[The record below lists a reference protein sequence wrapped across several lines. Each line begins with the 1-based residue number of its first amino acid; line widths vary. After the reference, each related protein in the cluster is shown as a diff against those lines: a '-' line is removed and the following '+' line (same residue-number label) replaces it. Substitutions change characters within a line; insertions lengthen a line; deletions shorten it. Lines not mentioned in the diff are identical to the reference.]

1 MLFKTSFWIRFS
13 IFNLLLVAFLGLLM
27 RYKIGFEFPLLD
39 QKSLQHSHSH
49 FAFAGWVSHTLMT
62 LIISFLQR
70 HDLKNNIAFK
80 KYNSILIG
88 NLICS
93 YVMLFSFIIQ
103 GYGAVSITFSTLSI
117 FASYWFAYVFFK
129 DCKQIETKSTAVK
142 WFKAAIFFNVI
153 SSLGTFALAY
163 MMATKNIH
171 QNEYLASIYYYLHF
185 QYNGWF
191 FFACMGLLL
200 DYLKVTTSSNRIYS
214 QSFILLFWSCIAGY
228 FLSTLWLDLP
238 LWIYIITAISAVVQV
253 IIWYLLFKTII
264 KENKSIFVNLPGYLK
279 YLIIFISLALSV
291 KFLLQLGSTIPAV
304 SELAFGFRPIVI
316 AYLHLILLAI
326 ISLFLLFYVY
336 ANNFVVI
343 NKKTILGL
351 ILFSLG
357 VILNEVVLG
366 IQGVASLSYTL
377 IPFINESLFGIALL
391 LFTSIL
397 WTTFY
402 SKKR

>member
-62 LIISFLQR
+62 LLISFLQK

-171 QNEYLASIYYYLHF
+171 QNEYLASIYYYLHV

>member
-62 LIISFLQR
+62 LLISFQQK

>member
-1 MLFKTSFWIRFS
+1 MSFKTTFWIRFS
-13 IFNLLLVAFLGLLM
+13 IFNLMLVALLGLLM
-27 RYKIGFEFPLLD
+27 RYKILFEFPLLD
-39 QKSLQHSHSH
+39 QKSVQHSHSH

-62 LIISFLQR
+62 LLIAFLQK
-70 HDLKNNIAFK
+70 HDTLNKIAFK
-80 KYNSILIG
+80 KYNLVLIG

-93 YVMLFSFIIQ
+93 YVMLISFIMQ
-103 GYGAVSITFSTLSI
+103 GYGAISITFSTLSI
-117 FASYWFAYVFFK
+117 FVSYWFAYVFFK
-129 DCKQIETKSTAVK
+129 DCKQIETSSVATK
-142 WFKAAIFFNVI
+142 WFKAALFFNAI

>member
-62 LIISFLQR
+62 LLISFLQK

-238 LWIYIITAISAVVQV
+238 LWIYIITAISAIVQV
-253 IIWYLLFKTII
+253 VVWYLLFKTII

>member
-1 MLFKTSFWIRFS
+1 MSFKTTFWIRFS
-13 IFNLLLVAFLGLLM
+13 IFNLMLVALLGLLM
-27 RYKIGFEFPLLD
+27 RYKILFEFPLLD
-39 QKSLQHSHSH
+39 QKSVQHSHSH

-62 LIISFLQR
+62 LLIAFLQK
-70 HDLKNNIAFK
+70 HDTLNKIAFK
-80 KYNSILIG
+80 KYNLVLIG

-93 YVMLFSFIIQ
+93 YVMLISFIMQ
-103 GYGAVSITFSTLSI
+103 GYGAISITFSTLSI

>member
-1 MLFKTSFWIRFS
+1 MSFKTTFWIRFS
-13 IFNLLLVAFLGLLM
+13 IFNLMLVALLGLLM
-27 RYKIGFEFPLLD
+27 RYKILFEFPLLD
-39 QKSLQHSHSH
+39 QKSVQHSHSH
-49 FAFAGWVSHTLMT
+49 FAFAGWVTHTLMT
-62 LIISFLQR
+62 LLIAFLQK
-70 HDLKNNIAFK
+70 HDTLNKITFK
-80 KYNSILIG
+80 KYNLVLIG

-93 YVMLFSFIIQ
+93 YVMLISFIMQ
-103 GYGAVSITFSTLSI
+103 GYGAISITFSTLSI
-117 FASYWFAYVFFK
+117 FVSYWFAYAFFK
-129 DCKQIETKSTAVK
+129 DCKQLETTSIATK
-142 WFKAAIFFNVI
+142 WFKAALFFNVI

-163 MMATKNIH
+163 MMATKNIL

-191 FFACMGLLL
+191 FFACMGLLM
-200 DYLKVTTSSNRIYS
+200 DYLKVTVNSNRIYS
-214 QSFILLFWSCIAGY
+214 QSFIWLSWSCIAGY

-238 LWIYIITAISAVVQV
+238 LLIYILTAISAIVQV
-253 IIWYLLFKTII
+253 VIWYLLFKTIF

>member
-62 LIISFLQR
+62 LLISFLQK

-377 IPFINESLFGIALL
+377 IPFINESLFGIAIL
-391 LFTSIL
+391 LFASIL
-397 WTTFY
+397 WTTFFT
-402 SKKR
+402 KKG

>member
-62 LIISFLQR
+62 LLISFLQK

-326 ISLFLLFYVY
+326 ISLFLLFYIY

>member
-62 LIISFLQR
+62 LLISFLQK

>member
-13 IFNLLLVAFLGLLM
+13 IFNLLLVALLGLLM

-62 LIISFLQR
+62 LLISFLQK

>member
-1 MLFKTSFWIRFS
+1 MSFKTTFWIRFS
-13 IFNLLLVAFLGLLM
+13 IFNLMLVALLGLLM
-27 RYKIGFEFPLLD
+27 RYKILFEFPLLD
-39 QKSLQHSHSH
+39 QKSVQHSHSH

-62 LIISFLQR
+62 LLIAFLQK
-70 HDLKNNIAFK
+70 HDTLNKIAFK
-80 KYNSILIG
+80 KYNLVLIG

-93 YVMLFSFIIQ
+93 YVMLISFIMQ

-200 DYLKVTTSSNRIYS
+200 DYLKITTSSNRIYS

-228 FLSTLWLDLP
+228 FLSTLWLNLP

>member
-1 MLFKTSFWIRFS
+1 MSFKTTFWIRFS
-13 IFNLLLVAFLGLLM
+13 IFNLMLVALLGLLM
-27 RYKIGFEFPLLD
+27 RYKILFEFPLLD

-62 LIISFLQR
+62 LLISFLQK

-391 LFTSIL
+391 LFTSVL

>member
-1 MLFKTSFWIRFS
+1 MSFKTTFWIRFS
-13 IFNLLLVAFLGLLM
+13 IFNLMLVALLGLLM
-27 RYKIGFEFPLLD
+27 RYKILFEFPLLD

-62 LIISFLQR
+62 LLISFLQKY
-70 HDLKNNIAFK
+70 DLKNKIIFK

-103 GYGAVSITFSTLSI
+103 GYGTVSITFSTLSI
-117 FASYWFAYVFFK
+117 FVSYWFAYVFFK
-129 DCKQIETKSTAVK
+129 DCKQIETESIAVK
-142 WFKAAIFFNVI
+142 WFKAALFFNVI
-153 SSLGTFALAY
+153 SSLGTFALAF

-200 DYLKVTTSSNRIYS
+200 DYLKITTSSNRIYS

-228 FLSTLWLDLP
+228 FLSTLWLNLP

>member
-62 LIISFLQR
+62 LLISFLQK

-397 WTTFY
+397 WTTFFT
-402 SKKR
+402 KKG

>member
-1 MLFKTSFWIRFS
+1 MSFKTTFWIRFS
-13 IFNLLLVAFLGLLM
+13 IFNLMLVALLGLLM
-27 RYKIGFEFPLLD
+27 RYKILFEFPLLD
-39 QKSLQHSHSH
+39 QKSVQHSHSH

-62 LIISFLQR
+62 LLISFLQK

-153 SSLGTFALAY
+153 SSLGTFALAF

>member
-62 LIISFLQR
+62 LLISFLQK

-214 QSFILLFWSCIAGY
+214 QSFILLFLSCIAGY

-238 LWIYIITAISAVVQV
+238 LWIYIITDISAVVQV

-351 ILFSLG
+351 ILFSIG
-357 VILNEVVLG
+357 VVLNEVVLG
-366 IQGVASLSYTL
+366 IQGVASFSYTL
-377 IPFINESLFGIALL
+377 IPFINEALFGIAIL
-391 LFTSIL
+391 LFASIL
-397 WTTFY
+397 WTTFFT
-402 SKKR
+402 KKG

>member
-1 MLFKTSFWIRFS
+1 MSFKTTFWIRFS
-13 IFNLLLVAFLGLLM
+13 IFNLMLVALLGLLM
-27 RYKIGFEFPLLD
+27 RYKILFEFPLLD
-39 QKSLQHSHSH
+39 QKSVQHSHSH
-49 FAFAGWVSHTLMT
+49 FAFAGWVTHTLMT
-62 LIISFLQR
+62 LLIAFLQK
-70 HDLKNNIAFK
+70 HDTLNKITFK
-80 KYNSILIG
+80 KYNLVLIG

-93 YVMLFSFIIQ
+93 YVMLISFIMQ
-103 GYGAVSITFSTLSI
+103 GYGVISITFSTLSI
-117 FASYWFAYVFFK
+117 FVSYWFAYAFFK
-129 DCKQIETKSTAVK
+129 DCKQLETTSIATK
-142 WFKAAIFFNVI
+142 WFKAALFFNVI
-153 SSLGTFALAY
+153 SSLGTFALAF

-200 DYLKVTTSSNRIYS
+200 DYLKITTSSNSIYS

-228 FLSTLWLDLP
+228 FLSTLWLNLP

-291 KFLLQLGSTIPAV
+291 KFLLQLVSTIPAV

>member
-62 LIISFLQR
+62 LLISFLQK
-70 HDLKNNIAFK
+70 HDLKNNIALK

>member
-13 IFNLLLVAFLGLLM
+13 IFNLLLVALLGLLM

-49 FAFAGWVSHTLMT
+49 FAFAGWVTHTLMT
-62 LIISFLQR
+62 LLIAFLQK
-70 HDLKNNIAFK
+70 HDTLNKIAFK
-80 KYNSILIG
+80 KYNLVLIG

-103 GYGAVSITFSTLSI
+103 GYGTVSITFSTLSI
-117 FASYWFAYVFFK
+117 FVSYWFAYVFFK
-129 DCKQIETKSTAVK
+129 DCKQIETESIAVK
-142 WFKAAIFFNVI
+142 WFKAALFFNVI
-153 SSLGTFALAY
+153 SSLGTFALAF

-200 DYLKVTTSSNRIYS
+200 DYLKITTSSNRIYS
-214 QSFILLFWSCIAGY
+214 QSFILLFWSCITGY
-228 FLSTLWLDLP
+228 FLSTLWLNLP

-336 ANNFVVI
+336 ANDFVAI

-357 VILNEVVLG
+357 VILNEVFLG

>member
-1 MLFKTSFWIRFS
+1 MSFKTTFWIRFS
-13 IFNLLLVAFLGLLM
+13 IFNLMLVALLGLLM
-27 RYKIGFEFPLLD
+27 RYKILFEFPLLD
-39 QKSLQHSHSH
+39 QKSVQHSHSH

-62 LIISFLQR
+62 LLISFLQKY
-70 HDLKNNIAFK
+70 DLKNKIIFK

>member
-62 LIISFLQR
+62 LLISFLQK
-70 HDLKNNIAFK
+70 HDLKNKIIFK

>member
-39 QKSLQHSHSH
+39 QKSVQHSHSH

-62 LIISFLQR
+62 LLISFLQK

>member
-1 MLFKTSFWIRFS
+1 MSFKTTFWIRFS
-13 IFNLLLVAFLGLLM
+13 IFNLMLVALLGLLM
-27 RYKIGFEFPLLD
+27 RYKILFEFPLLD
-39 QKSLQHSHSH
+39 QKSVQHSHSH

-62 LIISFLQR
+62 LLISFLQK